1 MATVSPEEV
10 ARLQQL
16 LKEKTGEVKDI
27 YEKLVEA
34 GAVPLPD
41 DFLDEVAG
49 GIWPSADAIH
59 SVTELNKLGNI
70 HR

>member
-10 ARLQQL
+10 ARLQQQ

-27 YEKLVEA
+27 YDKLVEA

-41 DFLDEVAG
+41 DFLDQVAG
-49 GIWPSADAIH
+49 GLSSLPAIH
-59 SVTELNKLGNI
+59 SVADNYIRPE
-70 HR
+70 